1 MAQIQ
6 PPAVFTSGQ
15 ILTASGLN
23 AHVSSA
29 VLLPGA
35 ITDQVDI
42 TANTV
47 AATDSLVIHDLSATA
62 LREAT
67 VSDLLNSGIPV
78 TATTVNATDSVT
90 TDEVKSQANKDID
103 VIPYAGVAVTGK
115 TFTSGDGI
123 TTTIS
128 STAHGLI
135 AGQVIS
141 VTASNT
147 AYSGTF
153 RITSVTTDNIVY
165 TLPAAIAAGSGTCS
179 YTKLASVKVTG
190 NEIVTGNVYVDGN
203 LVTTGT
209 ISSTGTTTFT
219 GTANFTGALQVNG
232 ATGYVLTEVYEETI
246 TPWTSTTAG
255 VFSIWTSATFT
266 KPAGE
271 IWVLDIDYVH
281 DGIIGYAYEVALRYA
296 SQTARSGQYFHIVG
310 MYDAGV
316 TWIQTFR
323 ENLSVVIPV
332 GTAVT
337 NERVAVDVFVGNASQ
352 LRVGQTSM
360 PNMNITN
367 GFGGTNAP
375 SVLRIYKYKTA

>member
-47 AATDSLVIHDLSATA
+47 AAADSLVIHDLSATA

-67 VSDLLNSGIPV
+67 VSDLLNSGVPV

-123 TTTIS
+123 TTTIT
-128 STAHGLI
+128 STAHGLL

-165 TLPAAIAAGSGTCS
+165 TLPAAVTAGSGTCS

-190 NEIVTGNVYVDGN
+190 NEIVTGNVYVDGD

-209 ISSTGTTTFT
+209 ISSPGTNTFT
-219 GTANFTGALQVNG
+219 GTVNFTGALQING
-232 ATGYVLTEVYEETI
+232 AVGYVLTEVYEETI
-246 TPWTSTTAG
+246 TPWAATSPG

-266 KPAGE
+266 KPANE
-271 IWVLDIDYVH
+271 IWVLGIDYTH
-281 DGIIGYAYEVALRYA
+281 DGAIGYGYEVALRYA
-296 SQTARSGQYFHIVG
+296 SQTTRSGQYFHIVG

-316 TWIQTFR
+316 TWVQSFR
-323 ENLSVVIPV
+323 ENLSVVIPA

-337 NERVAVDVFVGNASQ
+337 NERVAIDVWVGNGSQ
-352 LRVGQTSM
+352 LRVGQTSL
-360 PNMNITN
+360 PNTNITN

>member
-67 VSDLLNSGIPV
+67 VSDLLNSGVPV
-78 TATTVNATDSVT
+78 TATTVNATICVT

-123 TTTIS
+123 TTTIT
-128 STAHGLI
+128 STAHGLL

-153 RITSVTTDNIVY
+153 RITSVTTDDIVY
-165 TLPAAIAAGSGTCS
+165 TLPAAVTAGSGTCS
-179 YTKLASVKVTG
+179 YTKLASVKITGNEVVTG
-190 NEIVTGNVYVDGN
+190 NLYVDGN
-203 LVTTGT
+203 ITANGS
-209 ISSTGTTTFT
+209 ISGSTTFN
-219 GTANFTGALQVNG
+219 GTANFTGVFQVNG
-232 ATGYVLTEVYEETI
+232 AVGYVLTEVYEETI

-255 VFSIWTSATFT
+255 FFSIWTSATFT

-271 IWVLDIDYVH
+271 IWVLGIDYVH
-281 DGIIGYAYEVALRYA
+281 DGVLGYGYEVALRYA

-316 TWIQTFR
+316 TFVQSFR

-337 NERVAVDVFVGNASQ
+337 NERVAIDVNVSSGSQ
-352 LRVGQTSM
+352 LRVGQTSI
-360 PNMNITN
+360 PSFNITN
-367 GFGGTNAP
+367 GFGGTNTP